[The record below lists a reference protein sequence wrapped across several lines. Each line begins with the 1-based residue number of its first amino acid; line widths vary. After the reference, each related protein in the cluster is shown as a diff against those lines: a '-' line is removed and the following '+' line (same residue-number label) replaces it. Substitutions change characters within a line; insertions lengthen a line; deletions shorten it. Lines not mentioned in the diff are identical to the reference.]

1 VPQGLSTPAADGRV
15 MGFAEEPPSGDLR
28 MGWLELL
35 LLIVTI

>member
-1 VPQGLSTPAADGRV
+1 LPGH
-15 MGFAEEPPSGDLR
+15 GFCRRATFRDLR